1 MDSIRSIQLNI
12 SNKSAINNSN
22 SSFGSNEELNEL
34 YHLAIKAGYD
44 IDSDIFKVILDLI
57 KLNVSP
63 SAITKSLA
71 KIAALKHKTVNTI
84 NSQSIQSPLSSLS
97 LSSSSK

>member
-1 MDSIRSIQLNI
+1 VDSIRSIQLNI
-12 SNKSAINNSN
+12 ANKSPISNSN
-22 SSFGSNEELNEL
+22 SSLGSNEELNEL
-34 YHLAIKAGYD
+34 YLLTLKAGYD

-71 KIAALKHKTVNTI
+71 KIATLKHKATNTI